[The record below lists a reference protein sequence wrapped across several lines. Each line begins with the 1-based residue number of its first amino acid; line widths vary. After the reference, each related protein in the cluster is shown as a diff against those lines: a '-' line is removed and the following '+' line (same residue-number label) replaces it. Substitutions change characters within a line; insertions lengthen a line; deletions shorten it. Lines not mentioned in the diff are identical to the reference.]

1 MHLFDASH
9 KGVKVDVSPQPAEL
23 LVDLVA
29 LRACAHAVRRADL
42 YKNKKPPW
50 ERTGPSPSIA
60 EATPLSP
67 GAKAVDGSVAQ
78 NGNRVKAERRRGW
91 WCGVRAIAPQA
102 MRVAVCAC
110 ESAPEG
116 RFRPCAQC
124 SAVGLKSPPFSS
136 CLQNSCNFVEVK
148 VCLAR
153 GLQKGMR

>member
-60 EATPLSP
+60 KGGAAGGAEAE
-67 GAKAVDGSVAQ
+67 Q
-78 NGNRVKAERRRGW
+78 
-91 WCGVRAIAPQA
+91 
-102 MRVAVCAC
+102 
-110 ESAPEG
+110 
-116 RFRPCAQC
+116 
-124 SAVGLKSPPFSS
+124 
-136 CLQNSCNFVEVK
+136 
-148 VCLAR
+148 
-153 GLQKGMR
+153 